1 MPIAHLEVLQRLLR
15 AVVTYMAVMAQ
26 EVKRRSD
33 ALANGS
39 SLSSQPVSAGI
50 TTGFNVI
57 QVRLQQR
64 PQIGPDLALDH
75 AGDMWPSVLPDSWRL
90 LR

>member
-1 MPIAHLEVLQRLLR
+1 MR
-15 AVVTYMAVMAQ
+15 AIIDCVAAMAQ

-39 SLSSQPVSAGI
+39 SLPSQPVSAGI

-57 QVRLQQR
+57 QVRLQQQL
-64 PQIGPDLALDH
+64 QI
-75 AGDMWPSVLPDSWRL
+75 
-90 LR
+90 